1 MKKKNYKKK
10 FFLFLANKILSA
22 GIISLRREA
31 IPNKLIYFGLVWG
44 EGVPPL

>member
-1 MKKKNYKKK
+1 MKKKTIKKV
-10 FFLFLANKILSA
+10 FLFLANEILSA
-22 GIISLRREA
+22 GIISLRWEA